1 MSNNPAITNRS
12 LPSAPA
18 KRRLTPG
25 RPTTYQFDGLF
36 LPSIP
41 WELKTEGIAWYEMEN
56 GPNELGTLFRNLRR
70 HDVDHMRSFQSVL
83 PHILKKMPP
92 STAEQFA
99 AAAQAAKEGA
109 FTDELLEQMPGS
121 WACYRMG
128 AVNGRSPYVDEY
140 VLIEAESKAAEK
152 IMQKGNYRQ
161 AAELVQNNSNL
172 RHYWSGDA
180 LQGLADATTPN
191 ETLRPR
197 LQAWLQL
204 QVDVLAK
211 WSMRE
216 QKALQAQHHCGSL
229 ECLLTGLQNKDAAA
243 PGSQWLRAMVSLTEA
258 KSLARML
265 KQVRNE
271 TDPRHLPSEATIK
284 RWSRGSMF
292 PVPSP
297 KLEKLVDRVSHRAA
311 IAKPSVDRSE
321 LFESLRWYY
330 WAARRFD
337 SILWFASLLYVRSPT
352 SFSNTQAL
360 TPSGWL
366 RAEFKRLQSYHAP
379 AI

>member
-1 MSNNPAITNRS
+1 MSNNPVIKNRS

-18 KRRLTPG
+18 KPRLTPG

-56 GPNELGTLFRNLRR
+56 EPNELGTLFRNLRR
-70 HDVDHMRSFQSVL
+70 HDVDLMSSFQSVL
-83 PHILKKMPP
+83 PHILKKIPS
-92 STAEQFA
+92 STADQFA

-109 FTDELLEQMPGS
+109 FTDELLEQMPGN

-128 AVNGRSPYVDEY
+128 AANGKSPYVDEY
-140 VLIEAESKAAEK
+140 VLIEAESKAAETA
-152 IMQKGNYRQ
+152 MQEGNYRQ
-161 AAELVQNNSNL
+161 AAELVQNNPRL
-172 RHYWSGDA
+172 RHYWSDDA
-180 LQGLADATTPN
+180 LQGLADAAIPN

-211 WSMRE
+211 WSMRN
-216 QKALQAQHHCGSL
+216 QRALQAQQDCGNL
-229 ECLLTGLQNKDAAA
+229 EYLLDGLRNDDVVA
-243 PGSQWLRAMVSLTEA
+243 PGAQWLREMVRLTEA

-271 TDPRHLPSEATIK
+271 TNPRHLPSEATIK

-292 PVPSP
+292 PVLSP
-297 KLEKLVDRVSHRAA
+297 KLEKFVERVSHRAA
-311 IAKPSVDRSE
+311 IAKPSVDRSA
-321 LFESLRWYY
+321 LFESSMWYY
-330 WAARRFD
+330 WAARRLD
-337 SILWFASLLYVRSPT
+337 SILWFATLLHAGSST
-352 SFSNTQAL
+352 SVSNKHAP

-366 RAEFKRLQSYHAP
+366 RAEFKRLQSYHAT

>member
-1 MSNNPAITNRS
+1 MKNKTVG
-12 LPSAPA
+12 SASVR
-18 KRRLTPG
+18 RRLTPG
-25 RPTTYQFDGLF
+25 RPTIYQFEGLF
-36 LPSIP
+36 LPAIP

-56 GPNELGTLFRNLRR
+56 EPNELGTLFRNLRR
-70 HDVDHMRSFQSVL
+70 HDVDLTSSLHSVL
-83 PHILKKMPP
+83 PRILKQMPP
-92 STAEQFA
+92 RTAEQFV
-99 AAAQAAKEGA
+99 AAAQAAKKGVLTA
-109 FTDELLEQMPGS
+109 ELLEQMPGN
-121 WACYRMG
+121 WACFRMG
-128 AVNGRSPYVDEY
+128 AANGKSPYVDEY
-140 VLIEAESKAAEK
+140 VLIESESKAAETA
-152 IMQKGNYRQ
+152 MQEGNYRR
-161 AAELVQNNSNL
+161 AAELVQNNSSL
-172 RHYWSGDA
+172 RRHWSDDA
-180 LQGLADATTPN
+180 LQGLADARTPN

-216 QKALQAQHHCGSL
+216 QKALQAQHNCGNL
-229 ECLLTGLQNKDAAA
+229 EYLLAELHNEDAVA
-243 PGSQWLRAMVSLTEA
+243 PGAQWLRAMVRLTEA

-292 PVPSP
+292 PVLSP
-297 KLEKLVDRVSHRAA
+297 KLEKFVERVSHRAA
-311 IAKPSVDRSE
+311 IAKPSVDRSA
-321 LFESLRWYY
+321 LFESSMWYH

-337 SILWFASLLYVRSPT
+337 SILWFAALLHTGSPT
-352 SFSNTQAL
+352 SVSNKHVH

-366 RAEFKRLQSYHAP
+366 RAEFKRLQSYYAP